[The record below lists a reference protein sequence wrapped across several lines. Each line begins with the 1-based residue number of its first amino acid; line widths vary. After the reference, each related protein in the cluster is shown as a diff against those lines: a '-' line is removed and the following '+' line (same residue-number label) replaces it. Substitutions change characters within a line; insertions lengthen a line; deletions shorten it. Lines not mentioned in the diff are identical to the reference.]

1 MSQPGRWRVERADP
15 EHIKSFPDTPPT
27 PGYIAS
33 NGNLWCMVEWAGS
46 STQQSIMLLLE
57 EERWA
62 GGAARCPG
70 LDHRR
75 SSLNL
80 ILFRVIG
87 VVSLDLAVPRL
98 DLAAPRLGYVLP
110 TTFRSWKAPLSSQ
123 LRPIP
128 SNLQRKD
135 QGYFKPFR
143 GDCRK

>member
-1 MSQPGRWRVERADP
+1 
-15 EHIKSFPDTPPT
+15 
-27 PGYIAS
+27 
-33 NGNLWCMVEWAGS
+33 MVEWAGS

-87 VVSLDLAVPRL
+87 VVSLDLA
-98 DLAAPRLGYVLP
+98 APRLGYVLP

-123 LRPIP
+123 LRPFP